1 VTAIAVAPGKH
12 ALGFDGS
19 DRVVPDAYEILDL
32 REALSRTY
40 DTDAHLVSYVV
51 RGRSRQPRINKAG
64 LPYFDGVVETTTF
77 FCDVD
82 NPGHGAWSGELL
94 VAAERQYESLDIL
107 ATCGVYHT
115 AHGRRIVQPIA
126 EPIPVALV
134 EPYLRRWLVALDA
147 AGIAVDW
154 ACRDWTRHFRL
165 PHVQRDGRAY
175 RSPFVALDRMQ
186 PIALEPIAF
195 DETPAPTHTP
205 HERRHTVAIAW
216 SSELPPHWEERAA
229 PMAKAIRESVSDGW
243 HDMYLA
249 VSGALLKRGVPQE
262 HLPALVRW
270 IAHAAGSA
278 KPWSHEGGAR
288 DSARRFAEG
297 SPVTGLTT
305 LKIHW
310 PAVAAAVEDAT
321 ATRNEAR
328 LRAQT
333 SSASKPSPSLAE
345 ATAALE
351 SAIRDAPD
359 GLTLISAECGLGK
372 TRAAI
377 RVASERASV
386 PATGT
391 RAPLKSKT
399 SISVDKNALAIQV
412 ASDLRA
418 AGTPVRRIFG
428 PLSVVRDDGTPECRY
443 HDVARPLVDGGQP
456 MAWELCQGRGFERCE
471 FYDQCLARDG
481 TDGPDDARVTVGPH
495 ALLSQLD
502 ATAGSTGLLVIDEP
516 PPLLETT
523 VFSRDDLDVAE
534 RALKHFEGRFAA
546 SMGPALDAFIRW
558 TDAADNQP
566 ACAPDEAL
574 RYAAGP
580 VPDVALRAAGLK
592 RGADDATDVR
602 ACAEHAVPEDRRS
615 QAPPIQRAVIF
626 NAKRSPSLARQL
638 GTASKVLGTIRAA
651 LTSPSPVVVRVEAKR
666 GLIVTAAREDLTNA
680 VRRQGSVV
688 VTDANADLH
697 LPVLAKVVGYD
708 PHFHSFAAGD
718 GAPIRRT
725 LIRCRSATR
734 KGWFEGGR
742 PVLDAGI
749 TSALTAAIAWVKEDP
764 ECARIGVI
772 TYRTLRLLFEAAQR
786 PTDASVDEQWRALG
800 LPRAALAE
808 ARDVLGPI
816 LASWSGEI
824 LFGHYGAMRGLNSMA
839 DVDAL
844 ITMAD
849 PWPNVG
855 DVQND
860 IAFLGLDATAD
871 SRLRAMCRAELEQA
885 HGRIRA
891 VHRTRPG
898 RALHI
903 GDEAP
908 SGSGWT
914 TGSIELRGLHEQPA
928 LMDAHGVHVAVLNL
942 GGLRS
947 AAARLRCPERSLRRY
962 MTGESRV
969 PQDIADVLRSD
980 RLVAQSV
987 IGPS

>member
-1 VTAIAVAPGKH
+1 MTRVAVAPGKH
-12 ALGFDGS
+12 AIGFDGS
-19 DRVVPDAYEILDL
+19 GREVSDAYEVVDL
-32 REALSRTY
+32 CEALERTY
-40 DTDAHLVSYVV
+40 ATDAHLVSYVV
-51 RGRSRQPRINKAG
+51 RGRTWQPRINKAG
-64 LPYFDGVVETTTF
+64 LPYFDGIVETTTF

-82 NPGHGAWSGELL
+82 NPGHSAWTGELL
-94 VAAERQYESLDIL
+94 VAAEAQYESLDVL

-115 AHGRRIVQPIA
+115 THGRRIVQPIA

-134 EPYLRRWLVALDA
+134 EPYLRRWLVSLDA
-147 AGIAVDW
+147 AGIPVDW

-165 PHVQRDGRAY
+165 PHVQRDKRAY
-175 RSPFVALDRMQ
+175 RSPFVALDRMR
-186 PIALEPIAF
+186 PIALEPIAV
-195 DETPAPTHTP
+195 EQVLAPAHIP
-205 HERRHTVAIAW
+205 HERRPTAAIAW

-229 PMAKAIRESVSDGW
+229 RIAKAVRESVSERW

-249 VSGALLKRGVPQE
+249 MGGALMKRGVPPE

-270 IAHAAGSA
+270 VAHAAGSS
-278 KPWSHEGGAR
+278 KPWSHEAGAR
-288 DSARRFAEG
+288 DSARRFAERL
-297 SPVTGLTT
+297 PVTGLAT
-305 LKIHW
+305 LKLHW
-310 PAVAAAVEDAT
+310 PGVAVAVENVT

-333 SSASKPSPSLAE
+333 SSSEPPPSLAE
-345 ATAALE
+345 VTAALE

-377 RVASERASV
+377 RVASERATK

-428 PLSVVRDDGTPECRY
+428 PLSVLRDDGTPECRF

-471 FYDQCLARDG
+471 FYDQCLARNG
-481 TDGPDDARVTVGPH
+481 VEGPDDARVSVGPH

-502 ATAGSTGLLVIDEP
+502 ESAGSTGLLVIDEP
-516 PPLLETT
+516 PPLLETI
-523 VFSRDDLDVAE
+523 VLSREDLDVAE
-534 RALKHFEGRFAA
+534 RSIKHFEGRFAA
-546 SMGPALDAFIRW
+546 AMTPALDAFIRW
-558 TDAADNQP
+558 TDAAENQA
-566 ACAPDEAL
+566 ACPPDDAL
-574 RYAAGP
+574 RAAAGP
-580 VPDVALRAAGLK
+580 VPDSALRAAGV
-592 RGADDATDVR
+592 GGSGDAAVDVR
-602 ACAEHAVPEDRRS
+602 ACAANAIAEDRRS
-615 QAPPIQRAVIF
+615 QAPPLQRAVVF
-626 NAKRSPSLARQL
+626 NAKRSPPFARQL

-666 GLIVTAAREDLTNA
+666 GLIVTAAREDLTKA
-680 VRRQGSVV
+680 VRRAGSVV

-708 PHFHSFAAGD
+708 PHFHRFGAGD

-742 PVLDAGI
+742 PALDAGI
-749 TSALTAAIAWVKEDP
+749 TTALTAAIEWVKEDP
-764 ECARIGVI
+764 ECARVGLI
-772 TYRTLRLLFEAAQR
+772 TYRTVRLLFEAACR
-786 PTDASVDEQWRALG
+786 PKDATVDEQWRALG
-800 LPRAALAE
+800 LPRAAIAQ

-816 LASWSGEI
+816 FASWPGEI
-824 LFGHYGAMRGLNSMA
+824 LLGHYGAMRGLNSMA

-844 ITMAD
+844 ITLAD

-855 DVQND
+855 DVEND
-860 IAFLGLDATAD
+860 VAFLGLEVPPDE
-871 SRLRAMCRAELEQA
+871 RLRAMCRAELEQA

-891 VHRTRPG
+891 VHRKRAG
-898 RALHI
+898 RALHV

-914 TGSIELRGLHEQPA
+914 AGSVEIRRLHEGPV
-928 LMDAHGVHVAVLNL
+928 LMDQHGLRVAVVRL
-942 GGLRS
+942 GGMR
-947 AAARLRCPERSLRRY
+947 AAAVRLGCPERSLRRY
-962 MTGESRV
+962 MAGECAIPAKIV
-969 PQDIADVLRSD
+969 EMLRSD
-980 RLVAQSV
+980 RLVSQAA
-987 IGPS
+987 IGPT